1 MQRDSDPTP
10 NELQKALFGYDPTSL
25 EKSLIEWTKEN
36 WPMAARAMV
45 YNRSEAEK
53 TVQGV
58 GGIRSDDARLALEV
72 AARVAISERELLC
85 RAIAHVLPAC
95 SAELNITNF
104 ANQPASGGTPARD
117 ARKIVIITERP
128 GEVWNRPS

>member
-10 NELQKALFGYDPTSL
+10 NDLQKALLGYEPTQL
-25 EKSLIEWTKEN
+25 ETSLIEWTKEH

-45 YNRSEAEK
+45 YNRSEADK

-58 GGIRSDDARLALEV
+58 SGIRDDDARLALEV

-85 RAIAHVLPAC
+85 RAIAHVLPEWLE
-95 SAELNITNF
+95 SNYDL
-104 ANQPASGGTPARD
+104 
-117 ARKIVIITERP
+117 RP
-128 GEVWNRPS
+128 KGS

>member
-10 NELQKALFGYDPTSL
+10 NELQKALLGYDPTSL
-25 EKSLIEWTKEN
+25 ETSLIEWTKEN

-45 YNRSEAEK
+45 YNRSEADK

-58 GGIRSDDARLALEV
+58 SGIRSDDARLALEV

-85 RAIAHVLPAC
+85 RAIAQVFPAWLEETYGLRPGGAGGNG
-95 SAELNITNF
+95 S
-104 ANQPASGGTPARD
+104 ASG
-117 ARKIVIITERP
+117 
-128 GEVWNRPS
+128 

>member
-10 NELQKALFGYDPTSL
+10 SDLQKALLGYEPTPL
-25 EKSLIEWTKEN
+25 ETSLIEWTKEN

-45 YNRSEAEK
+45 YNRPEAAK

-58 GGIRSDDARLALEV
+58 RGLRSDDAVLALEV

-85 RAIAHVLPAC
+85 RAIAHVLPGWL
-95 SAELNITNF
+95 EETYGL
-104 ANQPASGGTPARD
+104 
-117 ARKIVIITERP
+117 RP
-128 GEVWNRPS
+128 GGAGGGASI